1 MISVTRLLTDEINFG
16 DSLRYNIKIA
26 SNNNYKP
33 VVVWNMTKA
42 CNLNCMHCYSDSN
55 KEFGEKEFTTEEAEK
70 FIDTLIDF
78 KVPVLLFSGGEPLL
92 RQDLIHLIKYTV
104 SKGIRAVISTNGT
117 LISKEKAALL
127 KESGVKYVGISLDGI
142 GGNNDKFR
150 GKNGA
155 YEAALA
161 GIRNCIEVGQKTGL
175 RFTINKHN
183 YKDIEMIFEL
193 IEKEKIPRVCFYH
206 LAYSGRG
213 SSMQNEDIT
222 DEEKRA
228 VVKLIMDKTLDFHNR
243 GIKVEILTVDNHADG
258 VYIYNLVKEF
268 DTKRGDKI
276 IELLKINGGNRS
288 GIAIGNVDWNGDVHP
303 DQFSQ
308 DITLGNIRER
318 TFGDIWSDTSNPVMA
333 GFKNRKPL
341 LEGRCGDCR
350 WLDICNGNFRARA
363 AANGNLWG
371 EDPACYLTNEE
382 IGITKRGE

>member
-1 MISVTRLLTDEINFG
+1 
-16 DSLRYNIKIA
+16 
-26 SNNNYKP
+26 
-33 VVVWNMTKA
+33 MTF
-42 CNLNCMHCYSDSN
+42 LFS
-55 KEFGEKEFTTEEAEK
+55 
-70 FIDTLIDF
+70 DTLTDF

-104 SKGIRAVISTNGT
+104 SKGIRVVISTNGT

-142 GGNNDKFR
+142 GENNDKFR

>member
-1 MISVTRLLTDEINFG
+1 
-16 DSLRYNIKIA
+16 
-26 SNNNYKP
+26 
-33 VVVWNMTKA
+33 
-42 CNLNCMHCYSDSN
+42 
-55 KEFGEKEFTTEEAEK
+55 
-70 FIDTLIDF
+70 
-78 KVPVLLFSGGEPLL
+78 
-92 RQDLIHLIKYTV
+92 
-104 SKGIRAVISTNGT
+104 
-117 LISKEKAALL
+117 
-127 KESGVKYVGISLDGI
+127 
-142 GGNNDKFR
+142 
-150 GKNGA
+150 
-155 YEAALA
+155 
-161 GIRNCIEVGQKTGL
+161 
-175 RFTINKHN
+175 
-183 YKDIEMIFEL
+183 MIFEL

-371 EDPACYLTNEE
+371 EDPACYLTDEE